1 MNIDQSLIMKNVYFL
16 WQKNPSSVDKQT
28 CTSIWS
34 GGRGLDTSPITQSL
48 SLRSQSP
55 YLCQS
60 SQDQV
65 ERKDTVLVARK
76 PAGTKPK
83 EIFAQRVQRRP
94 SQVQPPSL
102 LSSQRQTEPIGSKRR
117 RRYVAGEVVQN
128 RPLWLLS
135 TNERP
140 RFCKLGQSEQGKRRG
155 GKAQNIQG
163 SHEVSL
169 HPKQGPVPAHRQH
182 LKRELEELFLL
193 LNIFGTIQ

>member
-1 MNIDQSLIMKNVYFL
+1 MSVEEPDYNHPASLIEI
-16 WQKNPSSVDKQT
+16 T
-28 CTSIWS
+28 ISIFVSIFTGS
-34 GGRGLDTSPITQSL
+34 GREKGHCSCCQEARWYETKRH
-48 SLRSQSP
+48 LRSKSP
-55 YLCQS
+55 
-60 SQDQV
+60 
-65 ERKDTVLVARK
+65 KK
-76 PAGTKPK
+76 PN
-83 EIFAQRVQRRP
+83 
-94 SQVQPPSL
+94 VQPPSL

-155 GKAQNIQG
+155 GEAQNIQG
-163 SHEVSL
+163 SHEVAL

-182 LKRELEELFLL
+182 LKRELEEQFLL